1 MEDSLILLVTTCL
14 SRQETDSHL
23 KNFSLTKRQE
33 QSNLRELRVMLGQS
47 LVKEEATILLYHP
60 QILHG
65 TNFSNGMNH
74 QDHSS
79 MLRTT
84 RFLMLLEEKMLR
96 LQMSML
102 RRRMGLQLKNG
113 KSFTHLI

>member
-1 MEDSLILLVTTCL
+1 
-14 SRQETDSHL
+14 
-23 KNFSLTKRQE
+23 
-33 QSNLRELRVMLGQS
+33 MLGQS
-47 LVKEEATILLYHP
+47 QVKEEAITLLYHP
-60 QILHG
+60 QILNG
-65 TNFSNGMNH
+65 TNFSNGMNL
-74 QDHSS
+74 QELSS